1 MSDGPDIAAR
11 LRDEAQGGRLPML
24 PGERTY
30 GTVGMLATGFSY
42 AVAAWCF
49 LIGGYAAN
57 VVGAAQGAVALL
69 AGCVLGVALSAA
81 AAALACNRY
90 GLEQLDYAKTC
101 FGQRG
106 ARLVLVF
113 YVVNQIGWTGMILV
127 MFGRG
132 VADVAT
138 ALGAPFG
145 PALVRPTVIVG
156 AIAAYAIVV
165 RGVRLLDVFNRIV
178 TPGLLLVTGLLFFVI
193 LRDGGGAALLARPP
207 LAPAADA
214 RLGYVVA
221 FEYGLGAGF
230 SWWPGIGF
238 LARHADSQRNSFYPQ
253 VLTLGVGMGVVSC
266 AGLFAALRFGSALH
280 PTRWMVSAGG
290 PALGLAALVL
300 IGSSPTSRRRR
311 SRCRPPPSP
320 AATCGRCARCR
331 SARWR
336 PAPSSRWSSTLAPRS
351 GSTRRVGLS
360 RLQRDHLRADLGR
373 AARRLLPAAPRA
385 ARSRAGLRGRSR
397 RRLLVHP
404 RVERAGAAVRARRP
418 ARLRVA
424 PRSGQPDGARPG
436 AVPDGVRPRRRHSDG
451 ALLRAR
457 AGVAGAAWPGRVR
470 RRGAAAVAGADI

>member
-1 MSDGPDIAAR
+1 
-11 LRDEAQGGRLPML
+11 ML

-156 AIAAYAIVV
+156 AVAAYAIVV

-253 VLTLGVGMGVVSC
+253 VLTLGVGMGVVAC
-266 AGLFAALRFGSALH
+266 AGLFAALRFGSAD

-290 PALGLAALVL
+290 PVLGLAALVL
-300 IGSSPTSRRRR
+300 IGLANISASAIMMSTAALA
-311 SRCRPPPSP
+311 CRHVRALRALPLRAL
-320 AATCGRCARCR
+320 AAGHL
-331 SARWR
+331 R
-336 PAPSSRWSSTLAPRS
+336 PAGRLRCGPGAALL
-351 GSTRRVGLS
+351 RRVGLS

-385 ARSRAGLRGRSR
+385 DSIPRRSSRATAPAPTGSSAGGTCRRCCACSSASSSTCGSSIRS
-397 RRLLVHP
+397 
-404 RVERAGAAVRARRP
+404 A
-418 ARLRVA
+418 
-424 PRSGQPDGARPG
+424 
-436 AVPDGVRPRRRHSDG
+436 
-451 ALLRAR
+451 
-457 AGVAGAAWPGRVR
+457 
-470 RRGAAAVAGADI
+470 

>member
-1 MSDGPDIAAR
+1 MSDAPELEAR
-11 LRDEAQGGRLPML
+11 LRDEAQGGRLPL
-24 PGERTY
+24 LRGERTY

-57 VVGAAQGAVALL
+57 VVGAAEGAVALL

-106 ARLVLVF
+106 ARLVLLF

-132 VADVAT
+132 VGDVAA

-156 AIAAYAIVV
+156 AVAAYAIVV
-165 RGVRLLDVFNRIV
+165 RGVRVLDVFNRLV

-266 AGLFAALRFGSALH
+266 AGLFAALRFGSAD
-280 PTRWMVSAGG
+280 PTGWMVAAGG
-290 PALGLAALVL
+290 PVLGLAALVL
-300 IGSSPTSRRRR
+300 IGLANISASAIMMSTAALA
-311 SRCRPPPSP
+311 CRHVRALRALPL
-320 AATCGRCARCR
+320 R
-331 SARWR
+331 
-336 PAPSSRWSSTLAPRS
+336 TLAAGTFVPL
-351 GSTRRVGLS
+351 VVYV
-360 RLQRDHLRADLGR
+360 
-373 AARRLLPAAPRA
+373 AAPERLFTGGSA
-385 ARSRAGLRGRSR
+385 FLAYNATIFAPISAVLLVDYFLLRRGR
-397 RRLLVHP
+397 LDPTQVF
-404 RVERAGAAVRARRP
+404 EGDRAGAYWFDGGVNVPALLCVLVGQLLYLWLLDPVSLTARGPVRSLTASGPAVVVPMALYYVLARVWLVRRGRGGYG
-418 ARLRVA
+418 AVA
-424 PRSGQPDGARPG
+424 PRP
-436 AVPDGVRPRRRHSDG
+436 
-451 ALLRAR
+451 LRA
-457 AGVAGAAWPGRVR
+457 P
-470 RRGAAAVAGADI
+470 DI